1 MLGAYFDVILFIQL
15 HADTNWQQNHQI
27 IMDFACNNYCI
38 VYLQKLWL
46 DFACNNYCIV
56 YLQKLWLNLQ
66 FDKIAYQPMVLC
78 YSVVLEI
85 MYLKNIQLNLLRV
98 YFAHTITC
106 RHQLATE
113 SPNYNGFCMQQLL
126 HCIFAKI
133 VVKFTV

>member
-46 DFACNNYCIV
+46 
-56 YLQKLWLNLQ
+56 NLQ

-78 YSVVLEI
+78 YSVVSEI

-113 SPNYNGFCMQQLL
+113 SPNYNEFCEQHLL

-133 VVKFTV
+133 DV